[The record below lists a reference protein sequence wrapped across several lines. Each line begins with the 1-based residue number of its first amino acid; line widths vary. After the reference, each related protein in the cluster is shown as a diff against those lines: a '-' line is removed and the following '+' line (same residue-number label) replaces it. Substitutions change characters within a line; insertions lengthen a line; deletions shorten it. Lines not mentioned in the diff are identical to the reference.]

1 MSKYEFDGQREGEEV
16 VILFRRHKRQ
26 AVQGGWIFF
35 LVMIGMGVLVTKLW
49 PEDNRMF
56 WVLLG
61 MAGVGFLGCFY
72 TYVLWYFSFFI
83 VTNQRFR
90 QVTQKGL
97 FKKAV
102 IDLPLNKIHN
112 VAYVVPNVLAGVSG
126 YGTLIIATGA
136 GEMRISKI
144 AKIEEIYNKIQ
155 KVLGE

>member
-1 MSKYEFDGQREGEEV
+1 MSRYEFDGQREGEEV
-16 VILFRRHKRQ
+16 AVVFRRHKMTMR
-26 AVQGGWIFF
+26 GGWVFFAVMTGLGF
-35 LVMIGMGVLVTKLW
+35 LVTRLW

-61 MAGVGFLGCFY
+61 MAGVGALGCLY
-72 TYVLWYFSFFI
+72 TYALWYCSFFI

-90 QVTQKGL
+90 QVTQKSL

-102 IDLPLNKIHN
+102 IDLPLSKIYN
-112 VAYVVPNVLAGVSG
+112 VAYVVPNMMAGMRG

>member
-1 MSKYEFDGQREGEEV
+1 MFFV
-16 VILFRRHKRQ
+16 VMVGL
-26 AVQGGWIFF
+26 
-35 LVMIGMGVLVTKLW
+35 GVLITRLW

-61 MAGVGFLGCFY
+61 VAGVGALGCLY
-72 TYVLWYFSFFI
+72 AYVLWYCSFFI

-90 QVTQKGL
+90 QVTQKSL

-102 IDLPLNKIHN
+102 IDLPLNKIYN
-112 VAYVVPNVLAGVSG
+112 VAYVVPNMMAGVAG

-144 AKIEEIYNKIQ
+144 AKIEETYNKIQ
-155 KVLGE
+155 KVVGE